1 MATHSSILAQEIPW
15 TEEPGR
21 LQSMWW
27 QRVRQDSAT
36 KRQLYQPRSKQRVN
50 WPKLHQ
56 TSDARAAPPH
66 LYTLFSL
73 PYCLP
78 TKWHDYEAPWKSSSL
93 VSKFTH
99 FSISWNNLAVNNLL
113 SALILRKALTNRQIQ
128 SCQFCLHFI
137 RLLENDCMSGVRWD
151 EDRLAKNQVAEPFHP
166 GCHHSQWTAALISQC
181 HFAIVL
187 NTENTVY
194 EDDFILSFT

>member
-1 MATHSSILAQEIPW
+1 MVNIHLLSGFPGGSMLKNLPANAGDMGDASLISGSGRSPGVRNGTHTSILAQEIPW

-50 WPKLHQ
+50 WPKLRQ

-73 PYCLP
+73 PYCLS
-78 TKWHDYEAPWKSSSL
+78 TKWHDCEAPWKSSSL
-93 VSKFTH
+93 FSKFTH

-128 SCQFCLHFI
+128 SC
-137 RLLENDCMSGVRWD
+137 
-151 EDRLAKNQVAEPFHP
+151 
-166 GCHHSQWTAALISQC
+166 
-181 HFAIVL
+181 
-187 NTENTVY
+187 
-194 EDDFILSFT
+194 

>member
-1 MATHSSILAQEIPW
+1 MAQWQRVHLTMQKSCVRSLGHEHPLDKAMATHSSILAQEIPW

-128 SCQFCLHFI
+128 S
-137 RLLENDCMSGVRWD
+137 W
-151 EDRLAKNQVAEPFHP
+151 
-166 GCHHSQWTAALISQC
+166 
-181 HFAIVL
+181 
-187 NTENTVY
+187 
-194 EDDFILSFT
+194 